1 MTKEIFSVIIAV
13 WVRGGNFCTAAINM
27 QDEKEESMKKMSLNG
42 AWQMQVLG
50 DNVYGIS
57 QEPIPAQIPGSVYGN
72 LLEQGLM
79 PDPFYRINELDA
91 LKLMENDFRF
101 VTTFT
106 LTQEQIESDFLLLH
120 FDGVDTLEGRRE

>member
-1 MTKEIFSVIIAV
+1 
-13 WVRGGNFCTAAINM
+13 M

-57 QEPIPAQIPGSVYGN
+57 QEPIPVQIPGSVYGN

-106 LTQEQIESDFLLLH
+106 LTQEKILSP
-120 FDGVDTLEGRRE
+120 